1 MSQIVNE
8 FSTLIDWLNSQ
19 STYGKIAISI
29 AISVSFLLLTKH
41 LLLKKLGDYVTKT
54 KAGWDDDLFGPLSI
68 RTLIFSLVICINVS
82 LAWVSPDALE
92 SVLNALN
99 VVYIIIFSSMVS
111 ITIKIATPP
120 FFAWINT
127 NSSGVAVTGRNNF
140 VSGLMRIVV
149 WCLCIYLILNELELE
164 ITGILASLA
173 VFSLIIG
180 MALQHTIGNILNSFL
195 LAIDRPFDVG
205 DRIEVDGIEGKVV
218 SSGILSTKILTW
230 SEELIIIP
238 NNTLVSSTIRNMAR
252 GGGDGIPKRINLLVD
267 ISVSY
272 DEDSPHVKQVLLS
285 VADKCPYT
293 LDKPNPRV
301 LLISLGEYSMAF
313 RIYAWI
319 ADYSDEWPARDWIL
333 QKVCDVFE
341 EEGIVIP
348 YPVNIELKSQQRSP
362 GGNREL
368 TVRRKTARQHAA
380 RLHMA
385 RADEVHREER
395 ETVKSEIAWLEK
407 QLTDKTLGTR
417 EKEQIRSEIA
427 ELSSTL
433 DIFDGE

>member
-1 MSQIVNE
+1 MSQIMDEISALV
-8 FSTLIDWLNSQ
+8 DWLNNL
-19 STYGKIAISI
+19 TFYGKIGICIATSI
-29 AISVSFLLLTKH
+29 TFLLMTKH
-41 LLLKKLGDYVTKT
+41 LFLKNLGDFVSKT
-54 KAGWDDDLFGPLSI
+54 KAGWDDDLFDPLSI
-68 RTLIFSLVICINVS
+68 RTLLFSLTICINIS
-82 LAWVSPDALE
+82 LAWVSPDFLL
-92 SVLNALN
+92 SIMYLLNII
-99 VVYIIIFSSMVS
+99 YIIIFSSMVS

-120 FFAWINT
+120 FFAWFNS

-140 VSGLMRIVV
+140 VSGLMRIII
-149 WCLCIYLILNELELE
+149 WCFCIYLILNELELE
-164 ITGILASLA
+164 LTGILASLA

-267 ISVSY
+267 VSVSY

-293 LDKPNPRV
+293 LDDPTPRV
-301 LLISLGEYSMAF
+301 LLISLGEYSMDF
-313 RIYAWI
+313 RIYTWI

-333 QKVCDVFE
+333 QKVSDVFE

-348 YPVNIELKSQQRSP
+348 YPVNIELKSQQRSS

-368 TVRRKTARQHAA
+368 TIRRKTARQHAA
-380 RLHMA
+380 RLQMA

-407 QLTDKTLGTR
+407 QLNDSNLSGR
-417 EKEQIRSEIA
+417 EKDQIRSEIA

-433 DIFDGE
+433 DIFDGD

>member
-41 LLLKKLGDYVTKT
+41 LFLKKLGDYVTKT

>member
-41 LLLKKLGDYVTKT
+41 LFLKKLGDYVTKT

-301 LLISLGEYSMAF
+301 LLISLGEYSMDF

>member
-29 AISVSFLLLTKH
+29 AISVSLLLLTKH
-41 LLLKKLGDYVTKT
+41 LFLKKLGDYVTKT

-301 LLISLGEYSMAF
+301 LLISLGEYSMDF

>member
-41 LLLKKLGDYVTKT
+41 LFLKKLGDYVTKT

-301 LLISLGEYSMAF
+301 LLISLGEYSMDF

-395 ETVKSEIAWLEK
+395 DTVKSEIAWLEK

>member
-8 FSTLIDWLNSQ
+8 FSALIDWLNSQ

-41 LLLKKLGDYVTKT
+41 LFLKKLGDYVTKT

-348 YPVNIELKSQQRSP
+348 YPVNIELKSQQRSS

>member
-19 STYGKIAISI
+19 STYGKIGISI

-41 LLLKKLGDYVTKT
+41 LFLKKLGDYVTKT

-301 LLISLGEYSMAF
+301 LLISLGEYSMDF

>member
-41 LLLKKLGDYVTKT
+41 LFLKKLGDYVTKT

-301 LLISLGEYSMAF
+301 LLISLGEYSMDF

-407 QLTDKTLGTR
+407 QLTEKTLGTR

>member
-29 AISVSFLLLTKH
+29 AISVSLLLLTKH
-41 LLLKKLGDYVTKT
+41 LFLKKLGDYVTKT

-205 DRIEVDGIEGKVV
+205 DRIEVDEIEGKVV